1 MTSESPNLTVNQEK
15 KWSLHYIVGVFW
27 MTYWMA
33 NLYLGF
39 SFILPFLTYYVMTGI
54 LLVWVALTRPQSLI
68 QIATKPLIWI
78 WTLTAIIPA
87 LMYLDSSYGS
97 FAYGAFTN
105 RVVYL
110 SAIGGMSLILLDK
123 DGEKVLKTAATISLL
138 ITIGLNLIDI
148 VFTLPFSRAPGRA
161 AGLWMDPN
169 ISAAVLCATLPI
181 AINPLRSTKQGLLL
195 VGLTYLAILVTFS
208 RSGILFGTFLT
219 LVYLFAPNQTGGLS
233 ASSRI
238 SVAAITGILL
248 TVGSI
253 LIISI
258 FGVDLQSLWRIESLL
273 ALDAS
278 DSSSQGRLTRLLWS
292 LERVT
297 EFFWTGRGLGAS
309 AYYGT
314 ASHNTFVTVVYDY
327 GVGGL
332 LLYLT
337 LVSWGLFQML
347 RYGWRRALVPGLL
360 SLNILYYGMF
370 AHTVHTASGMAI
382 PMVIFMLKMLI
393 DPAEP
398 RRGLTKEASGFE
410 ANPAGLL
417 QTERAL

>member
-161 AGLWMDPN
+161 AGGVEALH
-169 ISAAVLCATLPI
+169 
-181 AINPLRSTKQGLLL
+181 RS
-195 VGLTYLAILVTFS
+195 VVS
-208 RSGILFGTFLT
+208 R
-219 LVYLFAPNQTGGLS
+219 
-233 ASSRI
+233 R
-238 SVAAITGILL
+238 
-248 TVGSI
+248 
-253 LIISI
+253 
-258 FGVDLQSLWRIESLL
+258 
-273 ALDAS
+273 
-278 DSSSQGRLTRLLWS
+278 
-292 LERVT
+292 
-297 EFFWTGRGLGAS
+297 
-309 AYYGT
+309 
-314 ASHNTFVTVVYDY
+314 
-327 GVGGL
+327 
-332 LLYLT
+332 
-337 LVSWGLFQML
+337 
-347 RYGWRRALVPGLL
+347 
-360 SLNILYYGMF
+360 
-370 AHTVHTASGMAI
+370 
-382 PMVIFMLKMLI
+382 
-393 DPAEP
+393 
-398 RRGLTKEASGFE
+398 
-410 ANPAGLL
+410 
-417 QTERAL
+417 